1 MFDEEEAD
9 FSGITGHKDL
19 YVSDVIHQAKM
30 EVYNVKKKRDSDAEV
45 TVWLKTKV
53 YRLNISL

>member
-30 EVYNVKKKRDSDAEV
+30 EVYNVKKRKREIAMQKLQYD
-45 TVWLKTKV
+45 
-53 YRLNISL
+53 